1 QVTVQGAEA
10 GLQRLGPLPRVARA
24 GHLPPLHRHPP
35 AQPHRRDLRR
45 LRKRAVRPHLRQPLV
60 PGRRVVR
67 ALRVR
72 GDPGQREHLRRRG
85 DLRALQHGG
94 RRLALVPLRVRPR
107 VRAPLRRARRRVLH
121 LGQRLPADRG
131 PARAVGAQ
139 RHRAEGPQ
147 AAEVEGAPLPRHAA
161 PHAVAKGR
169 VRGRQPGHPDRAQE
183 DPRGPAA
190 GVGDGRALHPREDR
204 GQSHPRHRSV
214 LREGRGVR
222 GRDVR
227 ASWLLPARGGLHHV
241 HPGRGA
247 LLSRLPGG
255 ALAHHRPLRE
265 GAGEVTRVALVALGG
280 AIGSVARY
288 GVGALAAQL
297 LGPTFPWGTLFVN
310 LSGSF
315 LIALVMHV
323 ALTGTAISL
332 EMRIFLTTGIMG
344 GFTTYSSFNYETLAL
359 IDQRAYAL
367 ASLNLAATVVGC
379 LLAGVLGLA
388 SGRALAGA

>member
-1 QVTVQGAEA
+1 
-10 GLQRLGPLPRVARA
+10 
-24 GHLPPLHRHPP
+24 
-35 AQPHRRDLRR
+35 
-45 LRKRAVRPHLRQPLV
+45 
-60 PGRRVVR
+60 
-67 ALRVR
+67 
-72 GDPGQREHLRRRG
+72 
-85 DLRALQHGG
+85 
-94 RRLALVPLRVRPR
+94 
-107 VRAPLRRARRRVLH
+107 
-121 LGQRLPADRG
+121 
-131 PARAVGAQ
+131 
-139 RHRAEGPQ
+139 
-147 AAEVEGAPLPRHAA
+147 
-161 PHAVAKGR
+161 
-169 VRGRQPGHPDRAQE
+169 
-183 DPRGPAA
+183 
-190 GVGDGRALHPREDR
+190 
-204 GQSHPRHRSV
+204 
-214 LREGRGVR
+214 
-222 GRDVR
+222 
-227 ASWLLPARGGLHHV
+227 
-241 HPGRGA
+241 
-247 LLSRLPGG
+247 
-255 ALAHHRPLRE
+255 
-265 GAGEVTRVALVALGG
+265 VTRVALVALGG